1 MNLLDISTKYLS
13 IEPDKLLRV
22 NKLYEWVLVQF
33 EDSDDGISYFKE
45 NLSGKELEYALEL
58 HEAQSTYM
66 GIPVY
71 YSNGNF
77 SAPRLGIYSIKSKP
91 ILKSKIR
98 EIISKSNL
106 RIQKSNQIRKSL
118 KPKKIKENLE
128 NTDLKIEEK
137 DKNDPCWKGFTQ
149 VGMKKKGNKEVPNC
163 VPSKNVS
170 KSKNYKEEIEFKE
183 AQFILKNVLECN
195 QIELKK
201 QSNNKKKFEDIQ
213 IDENLELFVRY
224 CFFAEIVEN
233 IEEMNELLST
243 ISEEDYNYIVN
254 EAVKKPAGTQ
264 PAGTPPAGTQPAGT
278 QPAGTPPAG
287 NTTTTGQSASND
299 LCNTC
304 KPKYKKPTVESNEML
319 KTKKIN
325 NIIINPSKDEDMTA
339 GEKLNKKSIKIASK
353 LKENFSLEI
362 DKKLIIDKFI
372 NVNKVS

>member
-22 NKLYEWVLVQF
+22 NKMYEWVLVQF

-71 YSNGNF
+71 YSNGKF
-77 SAPRLGIYSIKSKP
+77 SAPRLGIYSIPTKP
-91 ILKSKIR
+91 ILKRKIR

-106 RIQKSNQIRKSL
+106 KIQKSNQIRKSL
-118 KPKKIKENLE
+118 KAKKIKENLE

-149 VGMKKKGNKEVPNC
+149 VGMKKKSNKEVPNC

-195 QIELKK
+195 QIKLKK

-224 CFFAEIVEN
+224 CFSTEIVEN

-254 EAVKKPAGTQ
+254 EASLNNKTKPNDNSNVNSPQ
-264 PAGTPPAGTQPAGT
+264 NNTPTNSSNNASN
-278 QPAGTPPAG
+278 G
-287 NTTTTGQSASND
+287 NAEPNGDSNVNSSHTSSSTNSPNSASNPPPSK
-299 LCNTC
+299 LCNNC
-304 KPKYKKPTVESNEML
+304 DNPKFRKESNEML

-339 GEKLNKKSIKIASK
+339 GEKLNKKFIKIASK
-353 LKENFSLEI
+353 LK
-362 DKKLIIDKFI
+362 
-372 NVNKVS
+372 

>member
-66 GIPVY
+66 GVPVY
-71 YSNGNF
+71 YSNGKY
-77 SAPRLGIYSIKSKP
+77 SAPRLGIYSVSTKP

-106 RIQKSNQIRKSL
+106 KVQKSNEIRKSL
-118 KPKKIKENLE
+118 KAKKIKENLE

-224 CFFAEIVEN
+224 CFSTEIVEN

-254 EAVKKPAGTQ
+254 EVASKS
-264 PAGTPPAGTQPAGT
+264 TPKINGGSNVNPSQSNSSTNSSINGVSNNNSSQNNS
-278 QPAGTPPAG
+278 PP
-287 NTTTTGQSASND
+287 ND
-299 LCNTC
+299 LCDNC
-304 KPKYKKPTVESNEML
+304 GNPKFRKVTKESNEML

-339 GEKLNKKSIKIASK
+339 DEKQNKKFIKIASK
-353 LKENFSLEI
+353 LK
-362 DKKLIIDKFI
+362 
-372 NVNKVS
+372 